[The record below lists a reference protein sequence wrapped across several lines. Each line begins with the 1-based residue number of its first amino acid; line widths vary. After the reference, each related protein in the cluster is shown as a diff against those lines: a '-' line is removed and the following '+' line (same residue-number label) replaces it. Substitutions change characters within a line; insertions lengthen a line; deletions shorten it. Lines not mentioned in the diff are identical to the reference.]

1 MKTNAQLEL
10 AYKMLES
17 TGTSVFL
24 TGKAGTGKTT
34 FLRNFRASSS
44 KRMVVLAPTGVAA
57 INAAG
62 VTIHS
67 FFQLPFCPFVP
78 DINFYDDNPKPTTNK
93 SDNKALSN
101 TFKYR
106 KEKINILRSLDLIV
120 IDEIS
125 MVRADVLDTID
136 IIMRKYKN
144 PDKPF
149 GGVQILMIGD
159 LQQLAPVVKDD
170 EWEIL
175 SQFYQTPFFF
185 SSKVLQQSYYVCIE
199 LKEIF
204 RQNDI
209 NFINLLNR
217 IRDNNIDNNILE
229 TLNQRFNPQFNPKD
243 DEGYITLTTHN
254 NSAKIINDDKLD
266 KIEGCKTYKFDAVIN
281 GDFPAYMYPT
291 DETLIL
297 KKNAQVMFLKNDS
310 SPEKRYYN
318 GKLGVVTDVYD
329 NFIQVKCFGEDE
341 TIKVEKTEWTNVK
354 YSLDKSNNEIKEET
368 NGVFTQYPL
377 KLAWAITIHKS
388 QGLTFDKV
396 IIDGEA
402 AFAHGQIYVALSR
415 CRTLEGIVLI
425 SKINRTAILNNQAV
439 KNYCD
444 NILATTPDEKQLYD
458 LKKNYFT
465 ELLLELFS
473 FNTLMSNFNY
483 LIGITM
489 NNLKNIY
496 PDLIKT
502 FVEARTKLNN
512 EVCDYEQRFKVQII
526 NLIKKQEDYDTDSFI
541 KERICKGAEY
551 YYSKLKEILS
561 PVTNAATV
569 EIDNAD
575 ISQTYYKSFDKFNAE
590 LKIKYETLNTIRKK
604 GFTVTAYLSQK
615 STASIGKPDTKKI
628 LEYKNMNNSIKHKKL
643 YYILREWRQAEADM
657 SDQADYMIM
666 QQKTLVNLVNELP
679 TTKDKLLKIKGI
691 GKVTAKKYGD
701 ELIEIIKEYKEDNN
715 IHDE

>member
-78 DINFYDDNPKPTTNK
+78 DMNFYDDNPKPTTNK

>member
-1 MKTNAQLEL
+1 
-10 AYKMLES
+10 
-17 TGTSVFL
+17 
-24 TGKAGTGKTT
+24 
-34 FLRNFRASSS
+34 
-44 KRMVVLAPTGVAA
+44 
-57 INAAG
+57 
-62 VTIHS
+62 
-67 FFQLPFCPFVP
+67 
-78 DINFYDDNPKPTTNK
+78 
-93 SDNKALSN
+93 
-101 TFKYR
+101 
-106 KEKINILRSLDLIV
+106 
-120 IDEIS
+120 
-125 MVRADVLDTID
+125 
-136 IIMRKYKN
+136 
-144 PDKPF
+144 
-149 GGVQILMIGD
+149 
-159 LQQLAPVVKDD
+159 
-170 EWEIL
+170 
-175 SQFYQTPFFF
+175 
-185 SSKVLQQSYYVCIE
+185 
-199 LKEIF
+199 
-204 RQNDI
+204 
-209 NFINLLNR
+209 
-217 IRDNNIDNNILE
+217 
-229 TLNQRFNPQFNPKD
+229 
-243 DEGYITLTTHN
+243 
-254 NSAKIINDDKLD
+254 
-266 KIEGCKTYKFDAVIN
+266 
-281 GDFPAYMYPT
+281 
-291 DETLIL
+291 
-297 KKNAQVMFLKNDS
+297 
-310 SPEKRYYN
+310 
-318 GKLGVVTDVYD
+318 
-329 NFIQVKCFGEDE
+329 
-341 TIKVEKTEWTNVK
+341 
-354 YSLDKSNNEIKEET
+354 
-368 NGVFTQYPL
+368 
-377 KLAWAITIHKS
+377 IHKS

>member
-78 DINFYDDNPKPTTNK
+78 DMNFYDDNPKPTTNK

-144 PDKPF
+144 PDKSF

-185 SSKVLQQSYYVCIE
+185 SSKVLQQSYYICIE